1 MVFERWI
8 CWMSHTKACLY
19 ETIFQFGGARSSSPQ
34 INSLYLEVHKTH
46 ETVLMWTV
54 SMIFHSIS
62 FHDYMNI
69 LKPYIADPEVS
80 LGNAYGDLG
89 NVDHQ
94 KELLEKA
101 LNIQDRWILDTI
113 GWNIWFSLSLF
124 IYPDGGEIDFGQRF
138 ADRCLR
144 WPSFSFDL
152 QITRSRPK
160 VGNQDSLKEVHV
172 FHI

>member
-1 MVFERWI
+1 
-8 CWMSHTKACLY
+8 MSHAKACLY

-34 INSLYLEVHKTH
+34 INSLHLEVHKTQ

-54 SMIFHSIS
+54 FSMTFHSIS

-69 LKPYIADPEVS
+69 LKPYIDYIADPEVS

-113 GWNIWFSLSLF
+113 GWNIWFSCSLF

-138 ADRCLR
+138 ADIPRCRCLR
-144 WPSFSFDL
+144 WRSFSFDL
-152 QITRSRPK
+152 QITKSRPK
-160 VGNQDSLKEVHV
+160 
-172 FHI
+172 